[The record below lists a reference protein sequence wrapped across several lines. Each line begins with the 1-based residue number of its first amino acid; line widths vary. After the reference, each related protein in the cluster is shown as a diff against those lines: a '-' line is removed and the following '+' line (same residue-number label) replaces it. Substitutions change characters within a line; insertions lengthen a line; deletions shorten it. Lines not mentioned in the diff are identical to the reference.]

1 MYGIHIPSSRITFNL
16 SLFLF
21 FFFKFLSSY
30 QHEYI
35 EDPSS
40 INLALEGVM
49 SNHLSLIPSLLSLKC
64 SRKTQRQS
72 YIYILP
78 YNQPT

>member
-1 MYGIHIPSSRITFNL
+1 MYGVHIPSSRITFNL
-16 SLFLF
+16 ILFL

-49 SNHLSLIPSLLSLKC
+49 SNHSP
-64 SRKTQRQS
+64 
-72 YIYILP
+72 
-78 YNQPT
+78 